1 MKKRVLSLFLA
12 LTLCLTLTPTGA
24 LAAEGQPPEQTVS
37 VTQETETGAG
47 ENASPAKPEENPTEN
62 APAAAEKNSADEE
75 PGKEAAA
82 ATGREESKAD
92 GSPSDDDAAKVQ
104 NQLVMAA
111 AAGPDEP
118 TMMGQNDLPALAD
131 EGQTPAN
138 AQKSEGGGI
147 YVPPG
152 SPTEGGGGTYIP
164 GEDTRTEIWC
174 VSKPDSIG
182 RSYDGTTDGSTIP
195 IDLTFTDDGTNEIKL
210 KEGTGFTA
218 TKTFD
223 SADAGWHTV
232 TVEITLIGEA
242 AAKYKLKADEEKF
255 EINGFINKAYPDL
268 TVSLSKTTCA
278 VGEKILPLLSVEGAP
293 EDAAV
298 TYYYTQY
305 KSIAGDSDYEGN
317 AIPAIDES
325 TAISSLDEEGNN
337 TYYVYAKTAATQN
350 YEEERSATVELTVN
364 EAVVEAASVT
374 KADGTVRGTYKT
386 LPAALN
392 AAQDGDTVKLL
403 ADHTTDWDAVDASE
417 EQPAV
422 VKSTITLDLN
432 GKTVDYLVVGEVVS
446 DEEGGILD
454 SYDGNL
460 TVVDNIQGGSHG
472 KIKDLEF
479 VQGSLAIQGGQIGD
493 SDEGGL
499 TCNVN
504 SGNATISGGTVLGL
518 EVSEGAT
525 VTVNGGTVLGL
536 KASEGAAVTV
546 NDGSAH
552 AGTWLNEGTLNITGG
567 TFGDVL
573 FRNNGG
579 TIAISGGT
587 FGAITNHDASS
598 SIPLMPLLANGYA
611 FYKDNVVQ
619 DSTAKT
625 MTDVTVGAHT
635 HVPDENGKCACGAS
649 IIASVKTADGA
660 EQTYGSFADALAAA
674 VKSNGSTLQLLY
686 DVDLGDTRDG
696 LSVDS
701 GSFTLDL
708 NGKTLSGEVYNQL
721 LAVSG
726 TANITIKNGKLIN
739 TFYKDQSDINSSLAN
754 AVQINGGA
762 MALEDIEVT
771 SGRGEDGAYTDAVEL
786 YGGSLTV
793 TSGTFTGAITVMS
806 ESSDVHPTLKIK
818 TATLH
823 NGIAYFTTNTSQP
836 DYDVVKAFFAD
847 GSLLF
852 DKDGKYIDITKAE
865 YWESGSTEEYSIS
878 VFQYGEESIVKPH
891 THTIVNGKCSVCG
904 ELAGD
909 GCIAH
914 AVWSPWA
921 DDPKWRTTHIK
932 TMDELREKITNPGT
946 EWLDYDNNATVTFLC
961 DVTVDKTFLIDNYF
975 TNIII
980 DLNGHTLSGALD
992 DPIITA
998 NFVSGTGTIV
1008 FKNGKIVN
1016 TGSGEAIRLAKGKV
1030 TLENVDVTGD
1040 LSLTPDFVNS
1050 RSYIPTFLGGGSF
1063 TKICTVNDAGGW
1075 QKVLEDML
1083 PKGYYFAD
1091 ITSGKR
1097 VSQTVLKADS
1107 PLENV
1112 TVKPCNHKDADGKS
1126 TFTYKPE
1133 RQTYYYCS
1141 ICGNICPHEHRT
1153 ELADGKLHCEDCG
1166 LTLTAARR
1174 DSKNT
1179 ITYYIDMSDAFGN
1192 AYQPIIWPLC
1202 DQTCTQAAMTY
1213 YGSNTIDLNG
1223 FTVTA
1228 SNSSGV
1234 LFAPYVSDSK
1244 MTLQNSAENQG
1255 HYVCEYLRVN
1265 SGGTLAI
1272 PAENNN
1278 LTISAV
1284 LIESDGNA
1292 NLAGGSFG
1300 KISVKGEKTLAGL
1313 LVPGY
1318 YFADTASGEPAAMY
1332 DADGNALTELTNV
1345 TVQPC
1350 SHNTAVC
1357 GSDGVWKCLCGQNVF
1372 VASVTKDG
1380 TPTYYTDL
1388 QNAFSAADGNTVK
1401 LMANVRDVTVST
1413 DKPFTFDLNG
1423 YNVYSLTVNNK
1434 STIKDSATVKGKIT
1448 EWLEVPSGMTVGEL
1462 LEDGYTFKKSS
1473 GMWCSEAEQAGQAV
1487 GDVSI
1492 WPVPIRSVTAA
1503 NPSVTVAYGQTS
1515 GVTLTA
1521 TVVPFAEGGTYTC
1534 QWYKIGGTVS
1544 PLDGATD
1551 STYQLPVDLAAGTY
1565 TYRLTATEDGYEKSC
1580 DFTVTVTPV
1589 SIEGAAVNVQ
1599 SLTYNGVA
1607 QNPTATVSLGETVLT
1622 ENRDYTVTATPQT
1635 DVGSYMLTV
1644 TGKGNYTG
1652 KIKNVNW
1659 KIEPMQLYRFCNIEP
1674 VTKTYDG
1681 TATAPIAKS
1690 ALTFHDA
1697 NARGASVTL
1706 PEDAYDIT
1714 NARFTM
1720 RQGDGTYADSPE
1732 AGNGKSLSFTV
1743 TLKSGNYVFKGDT
1756 ADVMDCD
1763 YTTDSASMFTI
1774 MQDTISLSGIQFT
1787 QYVFNDLAK
1796 TYEIEL
1802 KPLLDDILSQQQQH
1816 AGREYG
1822 DIKYGKPSVF
1832 MDSDYYPAG
1841 GATIGNGKLSL
1852 SINKAASFKQGD
1864 EIGTVAVQVE
1874 TTNYQPFTLT
1884 IHVSAQDKLVPVLAE
1899 GNTVSA
1905 MDITYGQKLADST
1918 LTATGSMICPRT
1930 KKVIP
1935 GTFAWTNPEAKPGAA
1950 GDYTASW
1957 TFTPAEGYEEYAPAT
1972 GNVTVKVNKAD
1983 PTFTAPTA
1991 QENLTYTGQEQAL
2004 ITAGMTDYGT
2014 MQYSLTE
2021 NGTYSQDIPTGTDAG
2036 TYTVWYRVIGDENH
2050 NDTAPASVAVRIGQK
2065 PLTITGVTA
2074 ESKPYDGTT
2083 NAGITSV
2090 TFNNVTLN
2098 RGTDY
2103 TVTASFDDAGVG
2115 NYKNITATVTLI
2127 DQAAKNYFLEQ
2138 SSFHTTGSITK
2149 AAIASDTQLHQTVF
2163 NDLEKTYEIDLNQ
2176 VLDKILPEG
2185 GNYGD
2190 IQYGQPRVFMDSDYY
2205 PVGGATIGNGKL
2217 SLSINK
2223 AASSKQGDEIGTV
2236 VVEVET
2242 TNYQTFTLTIHVSV
2256 QDKLVPVLAE
2266 GNTVSATD
2274 ITYGQKLA
2282 DSKLT
2287 VNGTMQDSNTGAEV
2301 KGTFAWT
2308 NKDFKPDAS
2317 DSYEAEWTFTPAEG
2331 YEEYATAT
2339 GTVTIKVN
2347 KATPTFTA
2355 PTAQE
2360 NLTYTGQE
2368 QALIT
2373 AGMTD
2378 YGTMQYSL
2386 TENGTYSQ
2394 DIPTGTDAGAYT
2406 VWYRVIGDA
2415 NHNDTAPASVAVSI
2429 GKKPLTIT
2437 GVTAATKLYDGTTN
2451 ADISSVTFDNV
2462 TLNRGT
2468 DYNVTASF
2476 DDASVGNGKNITAT
2490 VTLMEQA
2497 AKNYALE
2504 QSSFPATGSITKAAA
2519 PTNIQSGTLTITNG
2533 LHKTYSFDL
2542 STLLPKL
2549 TAPCDYGTITY
2560 DKKVDTN
2567 LGVGSFITLVNG
2579 KTGEL
2584 TLEANRSGTDEGQFG
2599 TITVTISTSNYQDIT
2614 LTVKVKAVNQITPV
2628 PEDGKITAS
2637 KITYGQALSDSTITG
2652 TMQDPA
2658 TGATVN
2664 GTFTWD
2670 TPDVNPNAGSH
2681 DAKWTFTPDESY
2693 GGKYTTNT
2701 GTATVTVDPKAVTV
2715 SGITAKDKVY
2725 DGKTNATLDCSNAK
2739 FDGVLEN
2746 DTLTVTVTGTFE
2758 SANAGKQKVKISGFK
2773 LGGNSVANYVPST
2786 ENNQTETTATITAK
2800 EVTVAITPNGGTY
2813 GSVTAAA
2820 AVLSGVVDGE
2830 TVPVTLT
2837 YTGNGYNS
2845 TSIPT
2850 DVDSYTV
2857 TASIADN
2864 NYILTGETT
2873 ANFVITPKTVIVSG
2887 ITSKDKAYDGKTN
2900 ATLDCSNAK
2909 FDGVLEN
2916 DTLTVTVTGTFE
2928 SANAGKQ
2935 KVKISGFK
2943 LGGNSVANYVPSTEN
2958 NQTETTATITAK
2970 EVTVAITPNG
2980 GTYGS
2985 VTAAA
2990 AVLSG
2995 VVDGETVPVTLT
3007 YTGNGYNSTSIPTD
3021 VDSYTVTA
3029 SIADNNY
3036 ILTGET
3042 TANFVITPK
3051 TVIVSGIT
3059 AKDKAYDGTTN
3070 ATLDFSNAKFVGILE
3085 NDKLTVTAKGVFEKT
3100 EAGKWN
3106 VAISDLT
3113 LGGNSV
3119 ANYVLA
3125 ESGNQT
3131 ETTATITAKQI
3142 TVSIT
3147 PNGGIYGETIT
3158 PATVKANDVVGED
3171 APTITLTYTGT
3182 ANDGTEYTDT
3192 TPPAKAGTYT
3202 VTATTTNPNYT
3213 LDPDTN
3219 TAEFAIAKRP
3229 ATVTPDNK
3237 SKVYKEKDPDPTYAV
3252 SGVLDGETLKGITL
3266 TRAEGENA
3274 GEYAITATAD
3284 AGANPN
3290 YDVTFAKGKFTINP
3304 KSIDGA
3310 KVVLGKALTANGAEQ
3325 TQTVEKVLLDGKELP
3340 AGSYTVT
3347 GNTATAPGSHTL
3359 TITAKGNYTG
3369 TVKQTYVIVPAKA
3382 ADAPGEEITIGSGKV
3397 NVDVQSEGAVPPAAL
3412 LTDKAELLAMLVDSG
3427 DITAEELAQIAD
3439 GASVDIVLTVKEA
3452 NVSDEVKAAMA
3463 QAAKGYTIGQY
3474 LDISLFKYM
3483 TVNGSQQAGVPLHT
3497 TRDALTISVVVPD
3510 ALINTNS
3517 AVNRTY
3523 CIVRRHDGAITV
3535 LDAAFDAASKTLTFK
3550 TDRFSIYAIAYKDTA
3565 VPSSGSNPS
3574 SNNSSNDSEAKKNE
3588 VAAPTPAPT
3597 PASTSKPSTITAMPQ
3612 TGDTSNPTLY
3622 VVLLVASLLGLAVVF
3637 VCKKRN
3643 DK

>member
-12 LTLCLTLTPTGA
+12 IALCLTLTPTGA

-37 VTQETETGAG
+37 VTQEAETGAG
-47 ENASPAKPEENPTEN
+47 ENAPPANPDEKPTEN
-62 APAAAEKNSADEE
+62 TPAAAEKNSADEE
-75 PGKEAAA
+75 PGKEPAA
-82 ATGREESKAD
+82 ATGKDESKAD

-111 AAGPDEP
+111 AAGLDEP
-118 TMMGQNDLPALAD
+118 TMMGQNDLLALAD

-174 VSKPDSIG
+174 IGKPDSIG
-182 RSYDGTTDGSTIP
+182 RSYDGTTDGGTIP
-195 IDLTFTDDGTNEIKL
+195 IDLTFTDGTNEINL

-218 TKTFD
+218 KKTFD
-223 SADAGWHTV
+223 SADAGRRTV
-232 TVEITLIGEA
+232 TVEIELIGDA
-242 AAKYKLKADEEKF
+242 AAKYKLKTGEEKF
-255 EINGFINKAYPDL
+255 EIGGNINKAYPKL
-268 TVSLSKTTCA
+268 NVSLSKEACTA
-278 VGEKILPLLSVEGAP
+278 GEKLLPLLSVEGAP
-293 EDAAV
+293 EDAEV
-298 TYYYTQY
+298 TYYYLASAY
-305 KSIAGDSDYEGN
+305 KSWAGSSDVEGSE
-317 AIPAIDES
+317 AMPKIDEN
-325 TAISSLDEEGNN
+325 TAISEPG
-337 TYYVYAKTAATQN
+337 TYYVYAKTGKTQN
-350 YEEERSATVELTVN
+350 YEEERSTTAELTVN

-374 KADGTVRGTYKT
+374 KADGTVGTYKT

-403 ADHTTDWDAVDASE
+403 ADHVTDADALNALGEDFTFEQYASIV
-417 EQPAV
+417 PV
-422 VKSTITLDLN
+422 VTKTLTLDLN
-432 GKTVDYLVVGEVVS
+432 HKTVDYLEVGFTETN
-446 DEEGGILD
+446 EETQKKETLAT
-454 SYDGNL
+454 GNL
-460 TVVDNIQGGSHG
+460 TVTGEPAYGRILNLMFMAGALDIQSGEIGGS
-472 KIKDLEF
+472 
-479 VQGSLAIQGGQIGD
+479 
-493 SDEGGL
+493 EGAGL
-499 TCNVN
+499 LCDAN
-504 SGNATISGGTVLGL
+504 SGTATISGGTVLGL
-518 EVSEGAT
+518 TVSEGAS
-525 VTVNGGTVLGL
+525 VTVNGG
-536 KASEGAAVTV
+536 S
-546 NDGSAH
+546 NH
-552 AGTWLNEGTLNITGG
+552 AGEWVVASGATLNITDG
-567 TFGDVL
+567 TFGEVQ
-573 FRNNGG
+573 FTHNG

-587 FGAITNHDASS
+587 FK
-598 SIPLMPLLANGYA
+598 SIKSYIADELQPLMSLLDTQKVHA
-611 FYKDNVVQ
+611 FYKGDDVQ
-619 DSTAKT
+619 DGNATELA
-625 MTDVTVGAHT
+625 DVTVKEHT
-635 HVPDENGKCACGAS
+635 HTPDEHGKCACGAS

-660 EQTYGSFADALAAA
+660 EQTYGSFTDALAAA
-674 VKSNGSTLQLLY
+674 VESNGSTLQLLY
-686 DVDLGDTRDG
+686 DVDLGAANNG

-701 GSFTLDL
+701 GKFTLDL
-708 NGKTLSGEVYNQL
+708 NGQTLSGEVYNQL

-806 ESSDVHPTLKIK
+806 KSSDVHPTLKIK

-878 VFQYGEESIVKPH
+878 VFQYGEESSVKPH

-932 TMDELREKITNPGT
+932 TMDELREKITSPGT

-961 DVTVDKTFLIDNYF
+961 DVTVDKTFLIDRYF

-980 DLNGHTLSGALD
+980 DLNGHTLSGDLD
-992 DPIITA
+992 GPVITA
-998 NFVSGTGTIV
+998 NFVSGPATIV

-1016 TGSGEAIRLAKGKV
+1016 TGNGEAIRLAKGRV

-1040 LSLTPDFVNS
+1040 LSLTPEFVNS

-1153 ELADGKLHCEDCG
+1153 ELADGKLYCEDCG

-1213 YGSNTIDLNG
+1213 YGSKTIDLNG

-1228 SNSSGV
+1228 SDPSGV
-1234 LFAPYVSDSK
+1234 LFAPYVRDST
-1244 MTLQNSAENQG
+1244 MTLQNSAKNQG
-1255 HYVCEYLRVN
+1255 QYVCEYLQVYN
-1265 SGGTLAI
+1265 NGTLAI

-1313 LVPGY
+1313 LVSGY

-1332 DADGNALTELTNV
+1332 DADGTALTELTNV
-1345 TVQPC
+1345 TVKPC

-1357 GSDGVWKCLCGQNVF
+1357 GSDGVWKCPCGQNVF

-1401 LMANVRDVTVST
+1401 LLANVRDVTVST

-1423 YNVYSLTVNNK
+1423 YNVYLLTVNNK
-1434 STIKDSATVKGKIT
+1434 ITIKDSATVKGKIT

-1462 LEDGYTFKKSS
+1462 LEDGYAFKKSS
-1473 GMWCSEAEQAGQAV
+1473 GTWCSGAEQAGQAV

-1599 SLTYNGVA
+1599 SLTYNGNA

-1652 KIKNVNW
+1652 KIENVNW
-1659 KIEPMQLYRFCNIEP
+1659 KIEPMQLYRFCNIDP

-1681 TATAPIAKS
+1681 TAAAPIAKS
-1690 ALTFHDA
+1690 ALTF
-1697 NARGASVTL
+1697 RTTGAVVTL

-1720 RQGDGTYADSPE
+1720 QQGDGTYVESPE

-1763 YTTDSASMFTI
+1763 YTTNKVDMFTI
-1774 MQDTISLSGIQFT
+1774 TKAAAPTMQPIELTVING
-1787 QYVFNDLAK
+1787 LAK
-1796 TYEIEL
+1796 TYL
-1802 KPLLDDILSQQQQH
+1802 VNLPALPTLGDNCK
-1816 AGREYG
+1816 YG
-1822 DIKYGKPSVF
+1822 SIKYEACNFDLIGEGGYANSTAMITSNDEFQLTVPAVESQTEGSV
-1832 MDSDYYPAG
+1832 
-1841 GATIGNGKLSL
+1841 
-1852 SINKAASFKQGD
+1852 
-1864 EIGTVAVQVE
+1864 GTVGVKI
-1874 TTNYQPFTLT
+1874 TTDNYQDMLLT
-1884 IHVSAQDKLVPVLAE
+1884 VKVIAKNKIVPVLDGE
-1899 GNTVSA
+1899 
-1905 MDITYGQKLADST
+1905 I
-1918 LTATGSMICPRT
+1918 TATPITFGQILRVSTITGTMKDDGKT
-1930 KKVIP
+1930 VE
-1935 GTFAWTNPEAKPGAA
+1935 GTFEWTNPSAKPDKA
-1950 GDYTASW
+1950 GDYQAEW
-1957 TFTPAEGYEEYAPAT
+1957 TFTPAEGYEEYATAT
-1972 GNVTVKVNKAD
+1972 GTVTVKVNKAAI
-1983 PTFTAPTA
+1983 PTSAIIAPTA

-2004 ITAGMTDYGT
+2004 ITAGIVTDYGT

-2021 NGTYSQDIPTGTDAG
+2021 NDKYSQDIPTGTDAG

-2074 ESKPYDGTT
+2074 ASKPYDGTT
-2083 NAGITSV
+2083 NADISSV
-2090 TFNNVTLN
+2090 TFDNVTLN

-2115 NYKNITATVTLI
+2115 SVKNVTATVTLMG
-2127 DQAAKNYFLEQ
+2127 QAANNYVLEQ
-2138 SSFHTTGSITK
+2138 SSFTTTASITK
-2149 AAIASDTQLHQTVF
+2149 ATIASDTQLHQTVF
-2163 NDLEKTYEIDLNQ
+2163 NDLAKIYEIDLNQ

-2185 GNYGD
+2185 GTYGD
-2190 IQYGQPRVFMDSDYY
+2190 IKYGRPGVFMDYDYY
-2205 PVGGATIGNGKL
+2205 PAGGATIENGKL
-2217 SLSINK
+2217 SLSIKK
-2223 AASSKQGDEIGTV
+2223 AASSTQGKEIGTV
-2236 VVEVET
+2236 TVEVET

-2256 QDKLVPVLAE
+2256 QDKLVPVLAK
-2266 GNTVSATD
+2266 GNTFSATD
-2274 ITYGQKLA
+2274 ITYGQTLA
-2282 DSKLT
+2282 DSTLT
-2287 VNGTMQDSNTGAEV
+2287 ATGSMICPRTKEAIP
-2301 KGTFAWT
+2301 GTFAWT
-2308 NKDFKPDAS
+2308 NPETKPGAAGDYTAS
-2317 DSYEAEWTFTPAEG
+2317 WTFTPAEG

-2339 GTVTIKVN
+2339 GTVTVKVVPKSIEGAVITLN
-2347 KATPTFTA
+2347 QTAFQYDTTEKAPTITEVKLANWSDEITYDIVSGDKATNANDSIT
-2355 PTAQE
+2355 
-2360 NLTYTGQE
+2360 LTIQGNGNYTGTATAEWKITPKVVTNPSINVAPCTYNGHE
-2368 QALIT
+2368 QQPPVELKDGDVVIPKEEYAVSYSDNINAGNNTAAVTIT
-2373 AGMTD
+2373 NTPG
-2378 YGTMQYSL
+2378 G
-2386 TENGTYSQ
+2386 N
-2394 DIPTGTDAGAYT
+2394 YT
-2406 VWYRVIGDA
+2406 VSGGA
-2415 NHNDTAPASVAVSI
+2415 NF
-2429 GKKPLTIT
+2429 TI
-2437 GVTAATKLYDGTTN
+2437 N
-2451 ADISSVTFDNV
+2451 
-2462 TLNRGT
+2462 
-2468 DYNVTASF
+2468 
-2476 DDASVGNGKNITAT
+2476 
-2490 VTLMEQA
+2490 
-2497 AKNYALE
+2497 
-2504 QSSFPATGSITKAAA
+2504 KAAA
-2519 PTNIQSGTLTITNG
+2519 PSSSFQPAVTVINDLA
-2533 LHKTYSFDL
+2533 KTYEMVLFSDY
-2542 STLLPKL
+2542 LPKL
-2549 TAPCDYGTITY
+2549 SSPCEYGTVSYSLRGTYLTDGYKDTVQAEVVEENSQYKLKLTVPAVDY
-2560 DKKVDTN
+2560 DKVSS
-2567 LGVGSFITLVNG
+2567 V
-2579 KTGEL
+2579 
-2584 TLEANRSGTDEGQFG
+2584 G
-2599 TITVTISTSNYQDIT
+2599 TIDVRVTSDNYRDFYLTIGVKTKNKDVPVPDGTISASN
-2614 LTVKVKAVNQITPV
+2614 
-2628 PEDGKITAS
+2628 
-2637 KITYGQALSDSTITG
+2637 ITYGQALNDSKITG
-2652 TMQDPA
+2652 KMKGDGKTID
-2658 TGATVN
+2658 
-2664 GTFTWD
+2664 GTFAWKNGAIN
-2670 TPDVNPNAGSH
+2670 PDAGSY
-2681 DAKWTFTPDESY
+2681 DAEWVFTPAEGY
-2693 GGKYTTNT
+2693 EEYATAT
-2701 GTATVTVDPKAVTV
+2701 GTATVTVNRKAVTV
-2715 SGITAKDKVY
+2715 SGITARNKVY
-2725 DGKTNATLDCSNAK
+2725 DGKANATLDCSTAK
-2739 FDGVLEN
+2739 LDGVLEN
-2746 DTLTVTVTGTFE
+2746 DTLTVTATGTFE
-2758 SANAGKQKVKISGFK
+2758 SANAGEQKVKISGFK
-2773 LGGNSVANYVPST
+2773 LGGASAANYVPST

-2800 EVTVAITPNGGTY
+2800 EVTVTITPNGGTY

-2845 TSIPT
+2845 TSVPT
-2850 DVDSYTV
+2850 DVD
-2857 TASIADN
+2857 N
-2864 NYILTGETT
+2864 
-2873 ANFVITPKTVIVSG
+2873 
-2887 ITSKDKAYDGKTN
+2887 
-2900 ATLDCSNAK
+2900 
-2909 FDGVLEN
+2909 
-2916 DTLTVTVTGTFE
+2916 
-2928 SANAGKQ
+2928 
-2935 KVKISGFK
+2935 
-2943 LGGNSVANYVPSTEN
+2943 
-2958 NQTETTATITAK
+2958 
-2970 EVTVAITPNG
+2970 
-2980 GTYGS
+2980 
-2985 VTAAA
+2985 
-2990 AVLSG
+2990 
-2995 VVDGETVPVTLT
+2995 
-3007 YTGNGYNSTSIPTD
+3007 
-3021 VDSYTVTA
+3021 YTVTA

-3070 ATLDFSNAKFVGILE
+3070 ATLDFSNAKFDGILE

-3523 CIVRRHDGAITV
+3523 CIVRNHEGTITV
-3535 LDAAFDAASKTLTFK
+3535 LDAAFDAAGKTLTFK
-3550 TDRFSIYAIAYKDTA
+3550 TDRFSVYAIAYKDTS
-3565 VPSSGSNPS
+3565 VPSSGSNPG
-3574 SNNSSNDSEAKKNE
+3574 SNNSSNDSETKKNE

-3612 TGDTSNPTLY
+3612 TGDTFNPTLY